1 MDPSKHITLL
11 LADDHELVRA
21 GIRVLLDGQPDIKV
35 VAEASDGRSALQL
48 ARKHKPMVVLM
59 DVVMPGLNGI
69 EATYAIKRLLPG
81 TKVLALSAYDDWN
94 NVSRMLSAGAS
105 GFLLKDMSV
114 ADLVRAVRTVAEDHL
129 YLSPEMASDVVKA
142 YVAGPHESKHV
153 KGGFLSRRECEVL
166 QLLAE
171 GHTSKEI
178 AFCLH
183 LSVKTIET
191 HRQRI
196 MDRLDIHT
204 VAELTKDAIRRG
216 LTPLER

>member
-1 MDPSKHITLL
+1 MGPSKHITLL
-11 LADDHELVRA
+11 LADDHEIVRA
-21 GIRVLLDGQPDIKV
+21 GLRAMLDQQPDIKV
-35 VAEASDGRSALQL
+35 VAEAHDGRAAVQL
-48 ARKHKPMVVLM
+48 ARTLKPTVVLM

-69 EATYAIKRLLPG
+69 EATYAIKRALPS
-81 TKVLALSAYDDWN
+81 TKVLALSAYGDWD

-105 GFLLKDMSV
+105 GFLVKDMAV
-114 ADLVRAVRTVAEDHL
+114 ADLIRAIRTVAGDRL
-129 YLSPEMASDVVKA
+129 YLSPEMAGDVVKA
-142 YVAGPHESKHV
+142 YVAGPCKSERET
-153 KGGFLSRRECEVL
+153 GGFLSRRECEVL

-196 MDRLDIHT
+196 MDRLNIHT
-204 VAELTKDAIRRG
+204 VAELTKCAIRRG